1 MFFSVFSLKKI
12 CVIIS
17 LRFYLLIFLLLCL
30 QGVVRVQLEMQMAN
44 TVCEVAVASGAGA
57 VGPLPAA
64 PPAAQCYDRDKQVN
78 IIFKIY
84 MGTKYQ
90 MYLYSVSMWIG

>member
-1 MFFSVFSLKKI
+1 MYTN
-12 CVIIS
+12 
-17 LRFYLLIFLLLCL
+17 FYLFLYF

-78 IIFKIY
+78 IILRISK
-84 MGTKYQ
+84 
-90 MYLYSVSMWIG
+90 